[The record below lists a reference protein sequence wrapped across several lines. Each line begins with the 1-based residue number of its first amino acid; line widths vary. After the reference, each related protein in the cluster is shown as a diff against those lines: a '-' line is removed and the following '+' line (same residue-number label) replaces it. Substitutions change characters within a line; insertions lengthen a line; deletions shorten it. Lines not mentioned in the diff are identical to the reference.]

1 MTFKRAK
8 RCKIAPPEID
18 LESPQE
24 NYIWVQWGVERQA
37 QLSFI
42 NLAHRFQGSRTAPGI
57 SECTQNR
64 VFLDVPVLCPG
75 HLSRDPCD
83 RIGAQGN
90 ASGGIRAGCQASR
103 IVWCGELCTH
113 ERHEFYLDARVC
125 GVVYSDM
132 YERGGDPGPLSVYNI
147 YDIL

>member
-24 NYIWVQWGVERQA
+24 NYNWVQWGVRQA

-75 HLSRDPCD
+75 TSAETPA
-83 RIGAQGN
+83 I
-90 ASGGIRAGCQASR
+90 
-103 IVWCGELCTH
+103 E
-113 ERHEFYLDARVC
+113 
-125 GVVYSDM
+125 
-132 YERGGDPGPLSVYNI
+132 
-147 YDIL
+147 